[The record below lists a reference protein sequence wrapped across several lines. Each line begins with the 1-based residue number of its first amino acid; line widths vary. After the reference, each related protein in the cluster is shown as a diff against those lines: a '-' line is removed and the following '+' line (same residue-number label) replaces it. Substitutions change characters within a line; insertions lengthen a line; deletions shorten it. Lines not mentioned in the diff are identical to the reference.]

1 MPDNE
6 NKKVSEN
13 AGIAAEE
20 HVTAASDEMEKTVDE
35 MADGAVNEAECS
47 NGSEQKAEAS
57 ASENDAKNAEESG
70 EEASADAEENVGR
83 ADAEAAETGKK
94 GRKKDKKKKEKGAGA
109 AAFKNSFR
117 TKDFRFGMYSSA
129 LTAVVIV
136 AVVVVNVLAAHLPGS
151 LNSIDMS
158 SNNITSI
165 GSQTEKLLDSLDEDV
180 TISVLASEDS
190 ADANINALLE
200 KYKKASKHITVKY
213 IDTST
218 DLGASQTY
226 SNYSAN
232 SVIVACGDKESV
244 IDYYDI
250 YQQDYSSYYTTG
262 QASTSFDGEGQITS
276 AINKVTAENAQ
287 TLYCL
292 TGHGE
297 TALGTSASSMISKQN
312 MIVSDLNLL
321 ASDIPDDCSAVII
334 NGATDDLSADEAT
347 KLTDYIKNGGSVMVL
362 LAYTD
367 ESQPNL
373 DSVINAYGVQRA
385 NGNAIAMETS
395 GNSYNYPINIIAGIE
410 STDITSDLASEKA
423 NIIMTNAIALK
434 TTDADA
440 VTVTDLLTS
449 SDGAYAKVPQNGQ
462 LTTLEKESG
471 DVSGPFVYAV
481 MSEDDAEGGKLAVVA
496 SQTLLEDQITQSLP
510 VGNLEFFVNC
520 LADMC
525 GESGVNA
532 VSIEA
537 KSMDIEYMTI
547 PALHSMIWMAVCVV
561 LIPLI
566 IFISGLVVWLTRRK
580 R

>member
-1 MPDNE
+1 MSDNE

-20 HVTAASDEMEKTVDE
+20 HVTAASDEMERPVDE
-35 MADGAVNEAECS
+35 IADEAVCSNDNEQEAET
-47 NGSEQKAEAS
+47 S
-57 ASENDAKNAEESG
+57 ASESYAEITEEG
-70 EEASADAEENVGR
+70 CEEASADAEENVGQ
-83 ADAEAAETGKK
+83 ADAEDAEDGKK
-94 GRKKDKKKKEKGAGA
+94 GREKAKKKREKGKRA

-117 TKDFRFGMYSSA
+117 TKDFRFGMHSSA
-129 LTAVVIV
+129 LTAVVI
-136 AVVVVNVLAAHLPGS
+136 AVVVVVNILAAHLPGQ

-165 GSQTEKLLDSLDEDV
+165 GSQTEKLLDSLNEDV
-180 TISVLASEDS
+180 TISVLAAEDS
-190 ADANINALLE
+190 ADANINALLD

-297 TALGTSASSMISKQN
+297 TSLGTSASSMISKQN

-373 DSVINAYGVQRA
+373 DSVLNAYGVQRA

-395 GNSYNYPINIIAGIE
+395 GSYYNYPINIIAGIE
-410 STDITSDLASEKA
+410 STDITSELASEKS

-440 VTVTDLLTS
+440 VTITDLLTS

-496 SQTLLEDQITQSLP
+496 SQTLLEDQITQSLT

-547 PALHSMIWMAVCVV
+547 PALHSMIWMAVCVLV
-561 LIPLI
+561 PLVILIA
-566 IFISGLVVWLTRRK
+566 GLVVWLTRRK

>member
-1 MPDNE
+1 MSDNE
-6 NKKVSEN
+6 NKKLSED

-20 HVTAASDEMEKTVDE
+20 HVPATSGEMERPADGIADEAINEAGCSDE
-35 MADGAVNEAECS
+35 NEHE
-47 NGSEQKAEAS
+47 AEAS
-57 ASENDAKNAEESG
+57 ASESNEET
-70 EEASADAEENVGR
+70 SADVEENVGR
-83 ADAEAAETGKK
+83 ADAEAAENGKK
-94 GRKKDKKKKEKGAGA
+94 SKRKKEKGVGA
-109 AAFKNSFR
+109 AAFKNSFK
-117 TKDFRFGMYSSA
+117 TKDFRFGMHSSA
-129 LTAVVIV
+129 LTAVVIA
-136 AVVVVNVLAAHLPGS
+136 AVIVVNILAAHLPGQ

-180 TISVLASEDS
+180 TISILAAEDS
-190 ADANINALLE
+190 ADANINALLD
-200 KYKKASKHITVKY
+200 KYKKASKHVTVKY

-276 AINKVTAENAQ
+276 AINKVTADNAQ

-367 ESQPNL
+367 KSQPNL
-373 DSVINAYGVQRA
+373 DSVLKAYGVQRA

-395 GNSYNYPINIIAGIE
+395 GSYYNYPINIIAGIE

-462 LTTLEKESG
+462 LPTLEKESG

-547 PALHSMIWMAVCVV
+547 PALHSMIWMAVCV
-561 LIPLI
+561 LIPFVILI
-566 IFISGLVVWLTRRK
+566 AGLVVWLARRK

>member
-1 MPDNE
+1 M
-6 NKKVSEN
+6 
-13 AGIAAEE
+13 
-20 HVTAASDEMEKTVDE
+20 TAD
-35 MADGAVNEAECS
+35 
-47 NGSEQKAEAS
+47 
-57 ASENDAKNAEESG
+57 
-70 EEASADAEENVGR
+70 
-83 ADAEAAETGKK
+83 
-94 GRKKDKKKKEKGAGA
+94 
-109 AAFKNSFR
+109 
-117 TKDFRFGMYSSA
+117 
-129 LTAVVIV
+129 
-136 AVVVVNVLAAHLPGS
+136 
-151 LNSIDMS
+151 
-158 SNNITSI
+158 
-165 GSQTEKLLDSLDEDV
+165 
-180 TISVLASEDS
+180 
-190 ADANINALLE
+190 
-200 KYKKASKHITVKY
+200 
-213 IDTST
+213 
-218 DLGASQTY
+218 
-226 SNYSAN
+226 
-232 SVIVACGDKESV
+232 
-244 IDYYDI
+244 
-250 YQQDYSSYYTTG
+250 
-262 QASTSFDGEGQITS
+262 
-276 AINKVTAENAQ
+276 NAQ

-367 ESQPNL
+367 KSQPNL
-373 DSVINAYGVQRA
+373 DSVLKAYGVQRA

-440 VTVTDLLTS
+440 VTITDLLTS

-547 PALHSMIWMAVCVV
+547 PALHSMIWMAVCV
-561 LIPLI
+561 LIPFVILI
-566 IFISGLVVWLTRRK
+566 AGLVVWLARRK

>member
-1 MPDNE
+1 MSENNNE
-6 NKKVSEN
+6 KEFMDKEGITEAVEETQVTEAPESENTTVENECSDVSEQE
-13 AGIAAEE
+13 AESIEDTAEDIIEDTDEGVGQADGQAAAE
-20 HVTAASDEMEKTVDE
+20 DEKPE
-35 MADGAVNEAECS
+35 
-47 NGSEQKAEAS
+47 
-57 ASENDAKNAEESG
+57 
-70 EEASADAEENVGR
+70 
-83 ADAEAAETGKK
+83 
-94 GRKKDKKKKEKGAGA
+94 KKKKGKKA
-109 AAFKNSFR
+109 AAFKNSFK
-117 TKDFRFGMYSSA
+117 TKDFRFGMHSSA
-129 LTAVVIV
+129 LTAVVI
-136 AVVVVNVLAAHLPGS
+136 AVVIVINILAGHLPGS

-165 GSQTEKLLDSLDEDV
+165 GSQTEELLDSLDEDV
-180 TISVLASEDS
+180 TISVLAAEDS
-190 ADANINALLE
+190 SDANINALLD
-200 KYKKASKHITVKY
+200 KYKKASKHITIKY

-232 SVIVACGDKESV
+232 SVIVSCGDKESA

-297 TALGTSASSMISKQN
+297 TALGTSSSSMISKQN

-321 ASDIPDDCSAVII
+321 AEDIPDDCSAVII

-347 KLTDYIKNGGSVMVL
+347 KLTDYIKDGGSVMIL

-367 ESQPNL
+367 KSQPNL
-373 DSVINAYGVQRA
+373 DKVLNTYGVQRA

-395 GNSYNYPINIIAGIE
+395 ANSYNYPINIIAGIE
-410 STDITSDLASEKA
+410 STDITSQLVSEKA
-423 NIIMTNAIALK
+423 NIIMTNTIALK

-440 VTVTDLLTS
+440 VTLTELLTS
-449 SDGAYAKVPQNGQ
+449 SDGAYAKVPQDGQ
-462 LTTLEKESG
+462 LATLEKESG

-481 MSEDDAEGGKLAVVA
+481 MAEDDAEGGKLAVVA

-520 LADMC
+520 IASMC
-525 GESGVNA
+525 GESGVA
-532 VSIEA
+532 SVSIES
-537 KSMDIEYMTI
+537 KNMDIDYMTI
-547 PALHSMIWMAVCVV
+547 PALHSMIWMAVCII
-561 LIPLI
+561 LIPLV
-566 IFISGLVVWLTRRK
+566 IFVAGLVVWLTRRK

>member
-1 MPDNE
+1 MSDNNNE
-6 NKKVSEN
+6 KEFLNN
-13 AGIAAEE
+13 DGISGAAEDAKSPE
-20 HVTAASDEMEKTVDE
+20 AT
-35 MADGAVNEAECS
+35 EAENTPVETVENECS
-47 NGSEQKAEAS
+47 DAPEQEA
-57 ASENDAKNAEESG
+57 AAGNTENTAEEII
-70 EEASADAEENVGR
+70 EAATENTDEGVGR
-83 ADAEAAETGKK
+83 ADEQADAFAEEAVDG
-94 GRKKDKKKKEKGAGA
+94 KKKKGKKA
-109 AAFKNSFR
+109 AAFKNSFK
-117 TKDFRFGMYSSA
+117 TKDFRFGMHSSA
-129 LTAVVIV
+129 LTAVVI
-136 AVVVVNVLAAHLPGS
+136 AVVIVVNILAGHLPGS
-151 LNSIDMS
+151 LNSLDMS

-180 TISVLASEDS
+180 TISVLAAEDS
-190 ADANINALLE
+190 SDANINALLD
-200 KYKKASKHITVKY
+200 KYKKASKHITIKY

-218 DLGASQTY
+218 DLGVSQTY

-232 SVIVACGDKESV
+232 SVIVSCGDKESA

-297 TALGTSASSMISKQN
+297 TALGTSSSSMISKQN

-321 ASDIPDDCSAVII
+321 AEDIPDDCSAVII

-347 KLTDYIKNGGSVMVL
+347 KLTDYIKGGGSVMIL

-367 ESQPNL
+367 KSQPNL
-373 DSVINAYGVQRA
+373 DKVLNTYGVQRA

-395 GNSYNYPINIIAGIE
+395 ANSYNYPINIIAGIE
-410 STDITSDLASEKA
+410 STDITSQLVSEKA
-423 NIIMTNAIALK
+423 NIIMTNTIAIK
-434 TTDADA
+434 TVDADG
-440 VTVTDLLTS
+440 VTITDLLTS
-449 SDGAYAKVPQNGQ
+449 SDGAYAKVPQGGQ

-471 DVSGPFVYAV
+471 DVNGPFVYAV
-481 MSEDDAEGGKLAVVA
+481 MAQDDAEGGKLAVVA

-525 GESGVNA
+525 GENGVA
-532 VSIEA
+532 SVSIEA
-537 KSMDIEYMTI
+537 KSMDIDYMTI
-547 PALHSMIWMAVCVV
+547 PALHSMVWMAVCII
-561 LIPLI
+561 LIPLV
-566 IFISGLVVWLTRRK
+566 IFIAGLVVWLTRRK

>member
-1 MPDNE
+1 M
-6 NKKVSEN
+6 SEN
-13 AGIAAEE
+13 NNEKEFMDKDEITEVIEE
-20 HVTAASDEMEKTVDE
+20 AQDTETPEEENTVATE
-35 MADGAVNEAECS
+35 PECADVPAQDAEAEG
-47 NGSEQKAEAS
+47 NAEAS
-57 ASENDAKNAEESG
+57 DGVGQADEQETVLTEES
-70 EEASADAEENVGR
+70 V
-83 ADAEAAETGKK
+83 T
-94 GRKKDKKKKEKGAGA
+94 DKKKKGKKA
-109 AAFKNSFR
+109 AAFKDSFK
-117 TKDFRFGMYSSA
+117 TKDFRFGMHSSA

-136 AVVVVNVLAAHLPGS
+136 AVIVVNIVAGHLPGS

-180 TISVLASEDS
+180 TISVLAAEDS
-190 ADANINALLE
+190 SDANINALLD
-200 KYKKASKHITVKY
+200 KYKKASKHITIKY

-232 SVIVACGDKESV
+232 SVIVSCGEKESAV
-244 IDYYDI
+244 DYYDI

-297 TALGTSASSMISKQN
+297 TALGTSSSSMISKQN

-347 KLTDYIKNGGSVMVL
+347 KLTDYIKGGGSVMIL

-367 ESQPNL
+367 KSQPNL
-373 DSVINAYGVQRA
+373 DKVINTYGVQRA
-385 NGNAIAMETS
+385 NANAIANAIVMETS
-395 GNSYNYPINIIAGIE
+395 ANSYNYPINIIAGIE
-410 STDITSDLASEKA
+410 STDITSQLVSEKA
-423 NIIMTNAIALK
+423 NIIMTNTIAIK
-434 TTDADA
+434 TADADG
-440 VTVTDLLTS
+440 VTITDLLTS
-449 SDGAYAKVPQNGQ
+449 SDGAYAKIPQDGQ

-481 MSEDDAEGGKLAVVA
+481 MAQDDAEGGKLAVVA

-510 VGNLEFFVNC
+510 VGNLEFFVSC

-525 GESGVNA
+525 GESGVA
-532 VSIEA
+532 SVSIEA
-537 KSMDIEYMTI
+537 KSMDIDYMTI
-547 PALHSMIWMAVCVV
+547 PALHSMIWMAVCII
-561 LIPLI
+561 LIPLV
-566 IFISGLVVWLTRRK
+566 IFVAGLVVWLTRRK